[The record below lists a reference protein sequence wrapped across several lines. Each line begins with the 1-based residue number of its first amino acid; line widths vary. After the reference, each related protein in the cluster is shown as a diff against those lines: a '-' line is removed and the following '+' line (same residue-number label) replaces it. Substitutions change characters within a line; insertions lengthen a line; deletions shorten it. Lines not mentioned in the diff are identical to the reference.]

1 MMAQMIM
8 KNRKQTVNT
17 GKMFK
22 WDICEKSYEI
32 CPEPKRKFYFLYVHY
47 QLERDRTLDFL
58 KKHMQIGLLKNGL
71 ENSIPKQSQ
80 RIKNI
85 LTFTNYTL

>member
-22 WDICEKSYEI
+22 WDICEKSMQQGHESNAGAIEFKWDI
-32 CPEPKRKFYFLYVHY
+32 CEKS
-47 QLERDRTLDFL
+47 
-58 KKHMQIGLLKNGL
+58 M
-71 ENSIPKQSQ
+71 
-80 RIKNI
+80 
-85 LTFTNYTL
+85 

>member
-32 CPEPKRKFYFLYVHY
+32 CPKRIEMRDIY
-47 QLERDRTLDFL
+47 QE
-58 KKHMQIGLLKNGL
+58 
-71 ENSIPKQSQ
+71 SI
-80 RIKNI
+80 
-85 LTFTNYTL
+85 

>member
-1 MMAQMIM
+1 MMAQTIM

-32 CPEPKRKFYFLYVHY
+32 CPESKRKFYFLYVHY
-47 QLERDRTLDFL
+47 QFG
-58 KKHMQIGLLKNGL
+58 K
-71 ENSIPKQSQ
+71 
-80 RIKNI
+80 
-85 LTFTNYTL
+85 

>member
-8 KNRKQTVNT
+8 KNQKQTVNM

-32 CPEPKRKFYFLYVHY
+32 CPESKRKWDIC
-47 QLERDRTLDFL
+47 E
-58 KKHMQIGLLKNGL
+58 KSM
-71 ENSIPKQSQ
+71 
-80 RIKNI
+80 
-85 LTFTNYTL
+85 

>member
-8 KNRKQTVNT
+8 KKPETDGEY

-47 QLERDRTLDFL
+47 QFG
-58 KKHMQIGLLKNGL
+58 K
-71 ENSIPKQSQ
+71 
-80 RIKNI
+80 
-85 LTFTNYTL
+85 

>member
-32 CPEPKRKFYFLYVHY
+32 CPEPKRKWDICEKSY
-47 QLERDRTLDFL
+47 E
-58 KKHMQIGLLKNGL
+58 ICP
-71 ENSIPKQSQ
+71 EPKRKWDICEKSM
-80 RIKNI
+80 
-85 LTFTNYTL
+85 